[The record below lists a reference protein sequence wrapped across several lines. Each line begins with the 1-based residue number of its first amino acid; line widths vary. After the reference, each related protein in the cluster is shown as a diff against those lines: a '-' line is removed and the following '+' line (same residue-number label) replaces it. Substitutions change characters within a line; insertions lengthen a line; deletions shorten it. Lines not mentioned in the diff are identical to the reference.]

1 MKNLATIMLLVA
13 IVASSIDTKAQ
24 NADNR
29 SLIYL
34 GAGIEKEF
42 MKQLSAG
49 VDLESRFCK
58 ASGTQEIL
66 VTPSIE
72 YQPIK
77 YLQLGVEYRANYE
90 HKNDKGGSWSGRF
103 GASLGASISPWILK
117 LEVREKYCNYSDDS
131 EDGDGVH
138 LQYLRTKVGASAK
151 IKAIKLTPYISY
163 EFFYN
168 VERKLVDKDRY
179 TVGVKKKISKRN
191 TIGLEYM
198 LEEKFNRG
206 KNKIDI
212 NKHIFALNYKYTI
225 PAPKKKDKEK
235 ETPKSEKDSQ

>member
-1 MKNLATIMLLVA
+1 MRKLTALMLLMA
-13 IVASSIDTKAQ
+13 FATLAGRQLMAQ
-24 NADNR
+24 TSENR

-42 MKQLSAG
+42 MKQLSASLDVEG
-49 VDLESRFCK
+49 RFCHDK
-58 ASGTQEIL
+58 GTQEIL
-66 VTPSIE
+66 MTPSIE
-72 YQPIK
+72 YTPIK
-77 YLQLGVEYRANYE
+77 YVSVGVEYRADYE
-90 HKNDKGGSWSGRF
+90 HKNEKGTNWNGRF
-103 GASLGASISPWILK
+103 GAMLQASISPSILK
-117 LEVREKYCNYSDDS
+117 LEVRGKYCNYTDDSDD
-131 EDGDGVH
+131 DGGN
-138 LQYLRTKVGASAK
+138 LQYMRTKFGASAK

-168 VERKLVDKDRY
+168 ISRKLVDKDRY
-179 TVGVKKKISKRN
+179 TVGIKKKLDKRN

-225 PAPKKKDKEK
+225 PAPKKKDKGK
-235 ETPKSEKDSQ
+235 QKSEKTDTQ